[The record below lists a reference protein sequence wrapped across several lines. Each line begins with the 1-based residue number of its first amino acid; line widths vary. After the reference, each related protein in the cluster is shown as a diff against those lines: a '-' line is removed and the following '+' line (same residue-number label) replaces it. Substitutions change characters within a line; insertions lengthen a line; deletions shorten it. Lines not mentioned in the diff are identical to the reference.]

1 MKLIID
7 AHSWIEYLEG
17 SFSGQKLNDIL
28 KEDNEILVLPITI
41 SEVMGYIKRKGGNVE
56 LAYNSIIK
64 NSKIFEVTPK
74 MAKEAGIFYA
84 EIRKK
89 NKSFG
94 IVDSLLITS
103 AKMIGAKVVTGD
115 NHFKI
120 FSVVVLI

>member
-64 NSKIFEVTPK
+64 N
-74 MAKEAGIFYA
+74 
-84 EIRKK
+84 
-89 NKSFG
+89 
-94 IVDSLLITS
+94 
-103 AKMIGAKVVTGD
+103 
-115 NHFKI
+115 
-120 FSVVVLI
+120 

>member
-1 MKLIID
+1 
-7 AHSWIEYLEG
+7 
-17 SFSGQKLNDIL
+17 
-28 KEDNEILVLPITI
+28 
-41 SEVMGYIKRKGGNVE
+41 
-56 LAYNSIIK
+56 
-64 NSKIFEVTPK
+64 

-115 NHFKI
+115 NHFKNFSEVI
-120 FSVVVLI
+120 FI